1 MDQMFTTS
9 IPAGGRTAAPTD
21 GALDG
26 VTTRTAVDLLLTR
39 PAIALGVL
47 VVTWLLTRIA
57 RVVVRRVV
65 RRVADRS
72 PLVVSGTSVRTLWRS
87 RVRRVFGETM
97 ELAETRR
104 RQRIDAI
111 SRMITHMVSLVAWL
125 TAMVVVL
132 HVLHVDLVPVL
143 TSAGF
148 IGAGLAIGG
157 QHAVRDFIAGIG
169 ILVEDRFGV
178 GDRVIGETST
188 GKEFEGVVQHVGAFS
203 TRITVGSSTLHVGN
217 GGFSQIRNLS
227 QTPVTTEIEVPVPEA
242 VDADGD
248 TVVDEE
254 VAADVVAFALR
265 QAAGNRNLTGLVLV
279 DDVRAAVRS
288 GTRGQTVAVEVR
300 TAHPLTDDQADR
312 LQDVAADALWQTPV
326 WASGRG

>member
-9 IPAGGRTAAPTD
+9 TPTAAPAD

-26 VTTRTAVDLLLTR
+26 VTPRTAVDLLLTR

-47 VVTWLLTRIA
+47 IVTWLLTRIA
-57 RVVVRRVV
+57 RVIVRRLV

-72 PLVVSGTSVRTLWRS
+72 PLVIAGGTGGGRTLWRS
-87 RVRRVFGETM
+87 RVRRVFGETV

-104 RQRIDAI
+104 RQRIDAM

-178 GDRVIGETST
+178 GDRVIGETAT

-217 GGFSQIRNLS
+217 GGFAQIRNLS
-227 QTPVTTEIEVPVPEA
+227 QTPVTTEIEVPVPDA
-242 VDADGD
+242 VTVDGD
-248 TVVDEE
+248 GVVDEE
-254 VAADVVAFALR
+254 AAADVVAFALR

-288 GTRGQTVAVEVR
+288 GARGQTVAVEVR
-300 TAHPLTDDQADR
+300 TAQPLTDDQADR
-312 LQDVAADALWQTPV
+312 LHDVAADALWQTPV
-326 WASGRG
+326 WATGR